1 MNELILTK
9 RVHLIDPLSINDYI
23 NMDGYKAINK
33 ALNNN
38 ANFLIEEIKTS
49 GLIGKGGANF
59 PTGIKVETVAKQE
72 GIKYLICNADEGEP
86 GNFKDKYLIEHDP
99 HSLIEGMIILSYI
112 IGCDKAYIYVREEYD
127 KSRNTLIE
135 AIKQAKENGF
145 LGNNILNTGFSLE
158 IEIHSGAGSYLCGE
172 ECALIS
178 SIEGNKGKT
187 RIKPPFPATSGLF
200 GKPTLLLNVET
211 IANIPYIIEHGGNE
225 YKIKPT
231 KLVSLSGNVNVKGVF
246 EIPFGT
252 SLRTVIEDYG
262 KTKENI
268 KMILLGGLS
277 APIIPY
283 KMIDIKLDYEEL
295 KKENINLGSGGI
307 IVINNDYDL
316 FEILKE
322 NMKFFRYE
330 SCGKCTPCREG
341 IREVINI
348 LDKFIN
354 KTATEEDLDKL
365 KSLVNLIRNTSFCGL
380 GMYSVTSIISAL
392 KYFKE
397 EFNNRIIK

>member
-38 ANFLIEEIKTS
+38 VNNLIEEIKTS

-72 GIKYLICNADEGEP
+72 GTKYLICNADEGEP

-99 HSLIEGMIILSYI
+99 HSLIEGIIILSYI
-112 IGCDKAYIYVREEYD
+112 IGCNKAYIYVREEYD

-135 AIKQAKENGF
+135 AIKQAKENNF
-145 LGNNILNTGFSLE
+145 LGNDILNTGFSLE

-225 YKIKPT
+225 YKAKAT
-231 KLVSLSGNVNVKGVF
+231 KLISLSGNVNVKGVF
-246 EIPFGT
+246 EIPYGI
-252 SLRTVIEDYG
+252 SLRTVIENYG

-283 KMIDIKLDYEEL
+283 KMIDLKLDYEEL

-348 LDKFIN
+348 LDKFID
-354 KTATEEDLDKL
+354 KTATLEDLDKL
-365 KSLVNLIRNTSFCGL
+365 KSLVNVIRNTSFCGL

-392 KYFKE
+392 KYFKDD
-397 EFNNRIIK
+397 FNNRIIK

>member
-38 ANFLIEEIKTS
+38 VNNLIEEIKTS

-72 GIKYLICNADEGEP
+72 GTKYLICNADEGEP

-99 HSLIEGMIILSYI
+99 HSLIEGIIILSYI
-112 IGCDKAYIYVREEYD
+112 IGCNKAYIYVREEYD

-135 AIKQAKENGF
+135 AIKQAKENNF
-145 LGNNILNTGFSLE
+145 LGNDILNTGFSLE

-225 YKIKPT
+225 YKTKAT
-231 KLVSLSGNVNVKGVF
+231 KLISLSGNVNVKGVF
-246 EIPFGT
+246 EIPYGI
-252 SLRTVIEDYG
+252 SLRTVIENYG

-283 KMIDIKLDYEEL
+283 KMIDLKLDYEEL

-348 LDKFIN
+348 LDKFID
-354 KTATEEDLDKL
+354 KTATIEDLDKL
-365 KSLVNLIRNTSFCGL
+365 KSLVNVIRNTSFCGL

-392 KYFKE
+392 KYFKDD
-397 EFNNRIIK
+397 FNNRIIK

>member
-211 IANIPYIIEHGGNE
+211 IANIPYIIEHGVNE

-231 KLVSLSGNVNVKGVF
+231 NLVSLSGNVNVKGVF